1 MADTRRCYLSERHSS
16 RTSARNEA
24 RNTISTT
31 QNTSPG
37 SISFVNQ
44 RRAGY
49 SYGSVSISDPPGN
62 ALLSTLFP
70 FEDSP
75 SRIKRAAILSR
86 PSTFLSFFPP
96 FRLTSAVL
104 RKKTRRR
111 SRADFR
117 ESISL
122 FSRGCN
128 EGSVFSSV
136 FFCSKSRIYRWFW
149 WNESDEEEKNNVLC
163 ESWTKLFLILKVW
176 RYERFSI
183 YYFLLDRFL
192 LFLSNITFRSL
203 F

>member
-86 PSTFLSFFPP
+86 PSTFLFSPPPP

-111 SRADFR
+111 NRADFR

-122 FSRGCN
+122 STRM
-128 EGSVFSSV
+128 
-136 FFCSKSRIYRWFW
+136 
-149 WNESDEEEKNNVLC
+149 
-163 ESWTKLFLILKVW
+163 
-176 RYERFSI
+176 
-183 YYFLLDRFL
+183 
-192 LFLSNITFRSL
+192 
-203 F
+203 

>member
-86 PSTFLSFFPP
+86 PSTFLSFPP
-96 FRLTSAVL
+96 PLPSYIRRVAEENKKEKSSGFSGIDLSFLT
-104 RKKTRRR
+104 RM
-111 SRADFR
+111 
-117 ESISL
+117 
-122 FSRGCN
+122 
-128 EGSVFSSV
+128 
-136 FFCSKSRIYRWFW
+136 
-149 WNESDEEEKNNVLC
+149 
-163 ESWTKLFLILKVW
+163 
-176 RYERFSI
+176 
-183 YYFLLDRFL
+183 
-192 LFLSNITFRSL
+192 
-203 F
+203 

>member
-86 PSTFLSFFPP
+86 PSTFLSFPP
-96 FRLTSAVL
+96 PPPSVL
-104 RKKTRRR
+104 HPPCCGRKQEGEIERIFGNR
-111 SRADFR
+111 
-117 ESISL
+117 SL
-122 FSRGCN
+122 FSHADVTKEVYFR
-128 EGSVFSSV
+128 VYFSARNHES
-136 FFCSKSRIYRWFW
+136 IGD
-149 WNESDEEEKNNVLC
+149 SDEMSLMK
-163 ESWTKLFLILKVW
+163 KK
-176 RYERFSI
+176 R
-183 YYFLLDRFL
+183 
-192 LFLSNITFRSL
+192 ITFCVNRGRNY

>member
-86 PSTFLSFFPP
+86 PSTFLFSPP
-96 FRLTSAVL
+96 PPSVL
-104 RKKTRRR
+104 HPPCCGRKQEGEIERIFGNR
-111 SRADFR
+111 
-117 ESISL
+117 SL
-122 FSRGCN
+122 FPRGCN

-136 FFCSKSRIYRWFW
+136 FLCSKSRIYRWFW